1 MWALAKLHKRLLI
14 CVIVM
19 FLLWSVGR
27 VHKGLLI
34 CVLCNVTGVGGG
46 KGT

>member
-1 MWALAKLHKRLLI
+1 VWAVAK
-14 CVIVM
+14 
-19 FLLWSVGR
+19 

-34 CVLCNVTGVGGG
+34 CVLFNVTVVGGG